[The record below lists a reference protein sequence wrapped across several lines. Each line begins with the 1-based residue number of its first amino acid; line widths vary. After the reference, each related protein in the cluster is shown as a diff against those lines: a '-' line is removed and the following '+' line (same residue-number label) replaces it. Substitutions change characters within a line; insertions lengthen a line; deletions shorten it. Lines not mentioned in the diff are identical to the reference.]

1 MSSVSSS
8 SFSSSSSSSFAGLS
22 IGVSRRRR
30 CLFEFVRQSVR
41 MNEQNDAIV
50 RVEDGG
56 VLFLKR
62 HTILLLFNVLQVLKY
77 IVVRMSSL
85 MPLHPLGVQ
94 SYALSMLL
102 LLK

>member
-1 MSSVSSS
+1 MSLVS

-50 RVEDGG
+50 QLRVEDGG

-102 LLK
+102 LWK